1 MPPFLP
7 PLVPAAEHGSKK
19 VGGTPSP
26 PVLRVPTATLVNV
39 HTREAVLL
47 DEAPSEAERARI
59 ERFLRDRTN
68 WETHPMD
75 RGAVET
81 LRASAVAFGAR
92 RVEVVSGYR
101 SDKLNEGLRKKGRHV
116 ARHSQHVLGTA
127 IDYRLVGVD
136 ALRLHQWVLASHHGG
151 VGFYPVNQFVHVD
164 AGPPRRWRGE

>member
-1 MPPFLP
+1 
-7 PLVPAAEHGSKK
+7 
-19 VGGTPSP
+19 
-26 PVLRVPTATLVNV
+26 
-39 HTREAVLL
+39 
-47 DEAPSEAERARI
+47 
-59 ERFLRDRTN
+59 
-68 WETHPMD
+68 MD

-116 ARHSQHVLGTA
+116 ARHSQHVLGNA